1 MKELFPASKSGLKP
15 TPMLES
21 RRNFLRTGA
30 AIAFGLSLPST
41 QWLTGCTKSADV
53 APIWNDLAARL
64 QGSLLL
70 PGTGSF
76 SDRAI
81 PWALQY
87 ASVLPQGIAVCKSE
101 ADVQACIQWA
111 QANKIPV
118 VARSGG
124 HSYGGYSTTTG
135 LIINMSS
142 MTDIACNPV
151 TKQATVGG
159 GARNRHIF
167 EAFNPLGLGITHG
180 RCLAVGV
187 AGLVLGGGIGFDM
200 RAHGY
205 TCDLLRETRI
215 VLADGRTLICNETQ
229 NADLFWACRGAGG
242 GNFGIHTSFT
252 FDTFPVSDITVFN
265 ITWTERIPE
274 TFTALQTMALTAP
287 DSLGIKV
294 SIVAR
299 KKADTTTLT
308 LGILGQFAG
317 PIADFNSL
325 LAPVLAVQKPAT
337 TTVSKETYWKGQEFV
352 SEEGIP
358 EYAHERSRFVKGQL
372 SPDAIRF
379 IIDNLKNWPGTSKAA
394 TWKYFLLGGA
404 IDAKKSTDMAFIHRG
419 YSMLSSVELEWNES
433 DDSALLARN
442 EQWLSSFH
450 DKMEPYT
457 SAHCYQN
464 FIDPSQKDYLQAYYG
479 SNLPQ
484 LQAVKRKY
492 DPGNLFNYPQS
503 ISV

>member
-1 MKELFPASKSGLKP
+1 MTKPLPARKPKP
-15 TPMLES
+15 TLES
-21 RRNFLRTGA
+21 RRNFFRTGA
-30 AIAFGLSLPST
+30 AIAFGLGLPST
-41 QWLTGCTKSADV
+41 QWLTGCTQSADV
-53 APIWNDLAARL
+53 SPIWNDLATRL

-70 PGTGSF
+70 PDAGSF
-76 SDRAI
+76 IERAT

-87 ASVLPQGIAVCKSE
+87 ASTLPQGIAICKSE
-101 ADVQACIQWA
+101 ADVQTCIQWA
-111 QANKIPV
+111 QANKIPL

-135 LIINMSS
+135 LMINVSS
-142 MTDIACNPV
+142 MTDIAYNPA
-151 TKQATVGG
+151 TKRATVGG
-159 GARNRHIF
+159 GARNRHVF

-180 RCLAVGV
+180 RCLEVGV

-215 VLADGRTLICNETQ
+215 VLADGRALTCNDKE

-252 FDTFPVSDITVFN
+252 FETFPVNDITVFN
-265 ITWTERIPE
+265 IEWTERIPE
-274 TFTALQTMALTAP
+274 TFAALQTMVLAAP
-287 DSLGIKV
+287 NSLGVKV

-299 KKADTTTLT
+299 KKGETTTLT
-308 LGILGQFAG
+308 LDILGQFAG
-317 PIADFNSL
+317 SLADFNAL
-325 LAPVLAVQKPAT
+325 LAPVLAVQQPAS
-337 TTVSKETYWKGQEFV
+337 TTVSKETYWKGQAFI
-352 SEEGIP
+352 SEEGKP

-379 IIDNLKNWPGTSKAA
+379 IIDNLKAWPGTSKAA

-404 IDAKKSTDMAFIHRG
+404 IDDRKPTDMAFIHRG
-419 YSMLSSVELEWNES
+419 YPMLSSVELEWNES
-433 DDSALLARN
+433 DNAALLTRN
-442 EQWLSSFH
+442 EQWLSNFH
-450 DKMEPYT
+450 DQMEPHT

-479 SNLPQ
+479 SSLPQ

-492 DPGNLFNYPQS
+492 DPGNLFSYPQS
-503 ISV
+503 IPL